1 MSDSRARG
9 WGFETYLRCVVFLSK
24 TLFSPKVL
32 VVPRK
37 RWLRPNITEKL
48 LTGTLSRNTNKQ
60 TNNKTQRTKTCR
72 HMDPDQTVPNEI
84 PQLFVSELVFQAKIF
99 GLKSKK

>member
-9 WGFETYLRCVVFLSK
+9 WGFETYLRCVVSLSK

-37 RWLRPNITEKL
+37 RWLRPNITEKI
-48 LTGTLSRNTNKQ
+48 LTGTLSHN

-72 HMDPDQTVPNEI
+72 HMDPDQTDPNEI
-84 PQLFVSELVFQAKIF
+84 PLLFVSELVFQAKS
-99 GLKSKK
+99 LD